1 MYSKGQATDN
11 GVHVTENPPDT
22 ESSDGAGQQMKITH
36 SVEIDNVAEVVHLV
50 ERLDKAR
57 GGFILLLVG
66 LVLVVGLMLAAFW
79 VLKH

>member
-1 MYSKGQATDN
+1 MNYGFHTCARTTDISQ
-11 GVHVTENPPDT
+11 GSRPV
-22 ESSDGAGQQMKITH
+22 KITG

-57 GGFILLLVG
+57 GGFILLMLAVA
-66 LVLVVGLMLAAFW
+66 LLVGLMLATYW